1 MTNKIIKPWG
11 SEELLEV
18 NSEYVMKRLYMKKGH
33 QCSLQYHEEKSE
45 TNLEKSM
52 DKYNR
57 MMQLNLHI
65 QEQYKAELKKIR
77 KNDPN
82 KKDPK
87 AIMQKK

>member
-1 MTNKIIKPWG
+1 MNPKNIPADIKTKSIKEAQTEIKEIIID
-11 SEELLEV
+11 L
-18 NSEYVMKRLYMKKGH
+18 
-33 QCSLQYHEEKSE
+33 EKSE

-77 KNDPN
+77 KNDPD